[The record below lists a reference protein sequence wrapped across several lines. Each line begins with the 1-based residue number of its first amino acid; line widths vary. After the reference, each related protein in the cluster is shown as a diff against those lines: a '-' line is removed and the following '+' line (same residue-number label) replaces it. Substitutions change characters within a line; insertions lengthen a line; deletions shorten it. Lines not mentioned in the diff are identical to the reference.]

1 MAVATPKTAVEVA
14 RRRVSAINAKV

>member
-14 RRRVSAINAKV
+14 RRRVSAINARV